1 MADSSMQVELVA
13 ADRLVWSGEATMVI
27 ARTTEGELG
36 VLARHTPLLS
46 VLVPGVVKITTGNED
61 RLAAVDGGFISVAG
75 NRISLLAEHAELADD
90 IDVSQARSDLEQAGP
105 EDSDDSDDAA
115 RAWAEARIQ
124 AAEAS

>member
-46 VLVPGVVKITTGNED
+46 VLVPGVVRITTGNED

-90 IDVSQARSDLEQAGP
+90 IDVSQARTDLEQAGP

>member
-61 RLAAVDGGFISVAG
+61 RLAAVDGGFISVAD
-75 NRISLLAEHAELADD
+75 NHVRLLCEYAEL
-90 IDVSQARSDLEQAGP
+90 SHESDFEEAKRLLDERKAALEG
-105 EDSDDSDDAA
+105 ED
-115 RAWAEARIQ
+115 
-124 AAEAS
+124 

>member
-1 MADSSMQVELVA
+1 MAESSMQVELVA

-46 VLVPGVVKITTGNED
+46 VLVPGVVRITTGNED

-75 NRISLLAEHAELADD
+75 NRISLLAEHAELAGD

-105 EDSDDSDDAA
+105 EDSDDSNDAA

-124 AAEAS
+124 AAGAS